1 MNPGKRRSNLR
12 VLFDSWEFEGA
23 ALFFDKDGT
32 LTDLRHQYTNLMQKR
47 LDRLSGLW
55 PFDKV
60 EVRRAIGLAVGYEE
74 ETKTISAGG
83 LLATATRA
91 ETMAAT
97 ARVFCERGMAM
108 DRALEISER
117 AFLEADQELSLADL
131 IKPAE
136 GLIPVLSSL
145 YQSGLIIACL
155 TNDEQKRTRKIVH
168 FLGRNS
174 FFHLVL
180 CGNEVTHPKPDPEM
194 FHQACSRLGLPPSQ
208 VAYVGDSVPDMVM
221 ARSGEAGGVVGILGG
236 ACGRDVLREIAD
248 VVIPDLKAISAQN

>member
-1 MNPGKRRSNLR
+1 
-12 VLFDSWEFEGA
+12 LFDSWEFEGA

-32 LTDLRHQYTNLMQKR
+32 LTDLRYQYINLMEKR
-47 LDRLSGLW
+47 LDRLSALC

-60 EVRRAIGLAVGYEE
+60 EIRRAIGLAVGYEE
-74 ETKTISAGG
+74 ETETISSEGP
-83 LLATATRA
+83 LATATRA
-91 ETMAAT
+91 ETMAMT
-97 ARVFCERGMAM
+97 AKVFCKRGMAM

-155 TNDEQKRTRKIVH
+155 TNDENERTRKILQ
-168 FLGRNS
+168 FLGADS

-180 CGNEVTHPKPDPEM
+180 CANEVTRPKPDPEM
-194 FHQACSRLGLPPSQ
+194 FHQACTRLSIFPSQ
-208 VAYVGDSVPDMVM
+208 VAYVGDSVLDMVM
-221 ARSGEAGGVVGILGG
+221 ARFAGAGGVVGILGG
-236 ACGRDVLREIAD
+236 ACGRDVLQEKAD
-248 VVIPDLKAISAQN
+248 VVIPDLKAISVQA